1 VSIDQHTMRHVLGHY
16 PTGVCVIT
24 AIADDGAPVAMTV
37 GTFTSVS
44 LDPPL
49 VGFLPA
55 QASKSF
61 AKLRTA
67 SGFCVNVLSA
77 DQEALCRAFASSIE
91 DKFAGVAW
99 HPSPSGRPILDGAVA
114 WIDATFEQIVE
125 VGDHFMVTGLVT
137 DLDAP
142 GQGLPLLFFER
153 GYGRFTPLQY
163 VPKSPAALISV
174 MQQVEASRHILDQVA
189 DAVGHEVVVTV
200 PVDDQIIHVAATGG
214 PGLGPS
220 PMAGK
225 RLPLAPPLGTL
236 LVMDAPEAERDAWLA
251 RSSRAGEPGDREAL
265 LALLAQAKSQG
276 WVLSRKSPLHDDL
289 DVVLD
294 QIAHDAHTPGQAREL
309 IRIFNELRESYD
321 VAASSHDSTVRMLAV
336 PVRDASQRVVFQLAV
351 HDIEIHEESPELLQI
366 RDALIAAARQIE
378 ALDALKA

>member
-1 VSIDQHTMRHVLGHY
+1 MSVDQHTMRHVLGHY

-55 QASKSF
+55 RASKSF

-114 WIDATFEQIVE
+114 WVDATFEQIVE
-125 VGDHFMVTGLVT
+125 VGDHYMVTGLVT

-174 MQQVEASRHILDQVA
+174 MQQVEASRDILDDVA
-189 DAVGHEVVVTV
+189 DEVGHEVVVTV

-251 RSSRAGEPGDREAL
+251 RSSRAGEPGDRESL
-265 LALLAQAKSQG
+265 LDLLAQAKSQG

-309 IRIFNELRESYD
+309 IRIFNELRDSYD
-321 VAASSHDSTVRMLAV
+321 VAPAAQESTVRMLAV

-351 HDIEIHEESPELLQI
+351 HDIEIHEGSPELERI
-366 RDALIAAARQIE
+366 RHALLTGAQRITQ
-378 ALDALKA
+378 LDALKA